1 MKKTYKY
8 TILILFLA
16 VAFVF
21 DSMEVMNLILRT
33 RERQFLSESG
43 RVVVEAP
50 VRAWQEQ
57 NNDEDGEYSGYSNN
71 KRYTLSIEQVEDV
84 INCWNERMAV
94 TVHNPVNDQISMEE
108 AVKVGEEWLAE
119 MGMEEYGQEG
129 DIGSCFRNAMLG
141 VAKQSTSG
149 EAQLESYYSFWI
161 MNFSNQSMNVIL
173 YLNAVTGNVWSAEI
187 VLYEDLP
194 EEMPY
199 EKLKYFAEL
208 SGLQATGANIVVN
221 QEGTQAIM
229 PIDSSK
235 IYAEMEFRHSQTGYL
250 YTNYGDGLLDYN
262 EDTLHMENVIIT
274 FKLTI
279 SKDY

>member
-1 MKKTYKY
+1 MRKTYKY
-8 TILILFLA
+8 TILTLFFA

-21 DSMEVMNLILRT
+21 GSMEVMNLILRA
-33 RERQFLSESG
+33 REKQFLSESG

-50 VRAWQEQ
+50 VRAWQKQ
-57 NNDEDGEYSGYSNN
+57 NIDEDGEYSGYSNN

-84 INCWNERMAV
+84 INCWNERIAV

-108 AVKVGEEWLAE
+108 AVKVGEEWLVE
-119 MGMEEYGQEG
+119 MGMEECGQE
-129 DIGSCFRNAMLG
+129 DVGSCFRNAMLG
-141 VAKQSTSG
+141 VAKQNASG

-187 VLYEDLP
+187 TLYEDLP
-194 EEMPY
+194 KEMPY

-229 PIDSSK
+229 PIDNSK
-235 IYAEMEFRHSQTGYL
+235 IYAEMEFRHSQSGYL
-250 YTNYGDGLLDYN
+250 YTNYGDEVLDYN
-262 EDTLHMENVIIT
+262 EDTLHIENVIIV
-274 FKLTI
+274 FKLTV